1 MTIFTAGETNLL
13 FFNLDFGCPRN
24 TQYLETSIVR
34 PKLFACDA
42 FVFQRVLYERAR
54 LDRSTLIPID
64 PLPDGLRAASYTAR
78 KIGLA
83 VAQGDSE
90 LQGVEGEVLGGGI
103 HSHHHKP
110 LFKENQTL
118 VYGA

>member
-13 FFNLDFGCPRN
+13 FFHLDFGFPRN
-24 TQYLETSIVR
+24 TQYLEPSIVR
-34 PKLFACDA
+34 SKLLACDA

-54 LDRSTLIPID
+54 LDRCTLVPVD
-64 PLPDGLRAASYTAR
+64 PLPDGLSAAAYSTSEF
-78 KIGLA
+78 GLTP
-83 VAQGDSE
+83 AQGNGE
-90 LQGVEGEVLGGGI
+90 LQGFEGGGLGGVF